1 MRRPRLLLRL
11 YNPVTDTIELPET
24 DDYAGLFLQ
33 NTPML
38 DVRAPVEFLMG
49 AFPLSDNQPLIND
62 DEREQIGIKYK
73 DMGQDEAIALG
84 HTLVQGEVKSTRL
97 EHWKTFIAQHPQG
110 VLYCFRGG
118 MRSKITQQWIYENT
132 GVMYPRVKGGYKAMR
147 RFLIDETEVSAQQIQ
162 PVVLGGRTG
171 IGKTLLLNK
180 LRQKIDLEGILHHRG
195 SVFGKHVSPQ
205 PSQINIENILSIEL
219 LKLREQQFSHLVF
232 EDEAPNI
239 GSRRIPESLY
249 AKMQLSPLIQ
259 LEASVDERV
268 NITFQEYIVQS
279 LEEHQQFY
287 GTESGFD
294 KWAEQ
299 LRLSVDKIQ
308 RRLGGVRYKA
318 LRALLDSAIEQHQS
332 VNETQAHK
340 RWIESLLVDY
350 YDPMYDYQFSKKKE
364 RVVFKGSHNDVL
376 LFLQSQYQI
385 S

>member
-1 MRRPRLLLRL
+1 MTTLV
-11 YNPVTDTIELPET
+11 NLPET
-24 DDYAGLFLQ
+24 DDYAGLFLE

-49 AFPLSDNQPLIND
+49 AFPLSNNVPLIND

-73 DMGQDEAIALG
+73 DMGQDAAIALG
-84 HTLVQGEVKSTRL
+84 HTLVQGEVKSARL
-97 EHWKTFIAQHPQG
+97 ELWKLFIEQNPQG

-147 RFLIDETEVSAQQIQ
+147 RFLIDEIDVSAEQIR
-162 PVVLGGRTG
+162 PVILGGRTG

-180 LRQKIDLEGILHHRG
+180 LQQKIDLEGVLHHRG

-219 LKLREQQFSHLVF
+219 LKMRQQPFGYVVF

-249 AKMQLSPLIQ
+249 RKMQLAALVQ
-259 LEASVDERV
+259 LEASVEERV
-268 NITFQEYIVQS
+268 DITFHEYIVQS

-287 GTESGFD
+287 GFECGFD
-294 KWAEQ
+294 RWAEQ
-299 LRLSVDKIQ
+299 LALSIDKIQ
-308 RRLGGVRYKA
+308 RRLGGVRYKE
-318 LRALLDSAIEQHQS
+318 LRALLDFAIEQHRS
-332 VNETQAHK
+332 FNESEPHK

-350 YDPMYDYQFSKKKE
+350 YDPMYDYQFSKKKD
-364 RVVFKGSHNDVL
+364 RVVFKGTHDDVL
-376 LFLQSQYQI
+376 LFLQAQYQI
-385 S
+385 SQF